1 MNIDIVRTSARIEA
15 RFRYDPAVKD
25 LVKAAGF
32 RWDPNAKVWWTAS
45 EQVAAKIA
53 RPDAVE
59 ALNAERAEAARK
71 AQEAI
76 EASKATDSDRPIP
89 APEGLAYL
97 PYQRGGIAYAME
109 RQGVLIADE
118 MGLGKTIQAIG
129 VINAD
134 PTIRKVLVICPA
146 SLKLN
151 WRKEMWKW
159 LCRKFRIGIA
169 EGKSFPSDADIVI
182 INYDIVHQHREVID
196 AIDWDLLISD
206 ECHYLKNPKANRTL
220 AVLGGKKKKG

>member
-1 MNIDIVRTSARIEA
+1 MNIDIVRTPARIEA
-15 RFRYDPAVKD
+15 HFRYDPAVKD

-97 PYQRGGIAYAME
+97 PYQKGGIAYAME
-109 RQGVLIADE
+109 RQGTLIADE
-118 MGLGKTIQAIG
+118 MGLGKSIQSIG
-129 VINAD
+129 IVNAD
-134 PTIRKVLVICPA
+134 PTAKKVLVICPA
-146 SLKLN
+146 SIKLN
-151 WRKEMWKW
+151 WRKEFMKW
-159 LCRKFRIGIA
+159 LVRPMSIGIA
-169 EGKSFPSDADIVI
+169 EGKSFPDTDIVI
-182 INYDIVHQHREVID
+182 INYDIVARHRPIID
-196 AIDWDLLISD
+196 AIEWDCLIVD
-206 ECHYLKNPKANRTL
+206 ECHYLKTPKAQRTK
-220 AVLGGKKKKG
+220 AVLGG